1 MENATD
7 NDIPHYPKS
16 KINIKNIL
24 INSFKFL
31 ILEWKLFVIVL
42 AFYIFN
48 HFIFD
53 QYSYT
58 SNDITPTQQYFEF
71 ILMQL
76 PRIIFELLFWV
87 CIIPI
92 IILAVEEYLT
102 KKHRRSFN
110 WKKVI
115 IRYFKPLFTYE
126 FLFSV
131 LGFIALCFSSFS
143 MFKIASIPEPD
154 SRIIAGFIGIFEII
168 LGFIL
173 FLAPVIIVLENKT
186 FKDGTKKSVDII
198 RNKFKECVIF
208 NMILFFVNP
217 FNILLLAIV
226 INQNAAI
233 PGFNYLQLIQIPGF
247 EFFQLIL
254 SSGWFIFYNAAI
266 VGFYLSIEGREISNT
281 KNNKIEV

>member
-1 MENATD
+1 MALKMEIATD
-7 NDIPHYPKS
+7 NELTHYPKS
-16 KINIKNIL
+16 KIKIKNIF
-24 INSFKFL
+24 IDSFKFL
-31 ILEWKLFVIVL
+31 IYEWKLFAIVL
-42 AFYIFN
+42 AFYIFK

-53 QYSYT
+53 QYSY
-58 SNDITPTQQYFEF
+58 SGNDLTPAQQYFEF
-71 ILMQL
+71 MLMQL
-76 PRIIFELLFWV
+76 PRIIFDLLFWV
-87 CIIPI
+87 SIISV

-102 KKHRRSFN
+102 KKQRLSFK
-110 WKKVI
+110 WKKMI
-115 IRYFKPLFTYE
+115 IRYFVPLFTFE

-131 LGFIALCFSSFS
+131 LGFLALCFSSFS
-143 MFKIASIPEPD
+143 MFHLVSIPEPD
-154 SRIIAGFIGIFEII
+154 SRIIAGFIGIFEMI

-186 FKDGTKKSVDII
+186 FKDGIKKSVDII
-198 RNKFKECVIF
+198 RNKFKECAIF
-208 NMILFFVNP
+208 NRILFFVNP

-266 VGFYLSIEGREISNT
+266 IGFYLSISGREN
-281 KNNKIEV
+281 